1 MPKSTPNQISIV
13 RDGLFTSRRL
23 TDDIADTVPTAQ
35 KLVKEHFGR
44 RALVA
49 VELVVTSPKR
59 IARLAATA
67 QAMAAGIPPEVHHD
81 KLLSFTAKPNDLYS
95 VTVIAPKSTIRV
107 LINAKRLRRRPRE
120 IGATL
125 VWAFVEV
132 DQLCRKGA
140 LERRIALTRH
150 EMGTHVLPKGKA
162 RSLYRIEAEME
173 AEAAKVTG
181 QIVGKVIR
189 QNRQAEAAAA
199 REEAATAAT
208 AQNAAA

>member
-1 MPKSTPNQISIV
+1 MPQPTQITVI

-23 TDDIADTVPTAQ
+23 TADINDTVTTAQ

-44 RALVA
+44 RPLIA
-49 VELVVTSPKR
+49 VELVVTSPKK
-59 IARLAATA
+59 IPGFAAMA
-67 QAMAAGIPPEVHHD
+67 QGAAAGIPENVYAE
-81 KLLSFTAKPNDLYS
+81 KRLSFTAKPDDLYS
-95 VTVIAPKSTIRV
+95 VAVIAPKNTIRV

-125 VWAFVEV
+125 VWAFVEI
-132 DQLCRKGA
+132 DQLCRKGS

-150 EMGTHVLPKGKA
+150 EMGTVVLPKGRA
-162 RSLYRIEAEME
+162 RSLYRVEAEME

-189 QNRQAEAAAA
+189 QNRQAEAAA
-199 REEAATAAT
+199 REAADTAAT